1 MTENQEKKNACHT
14 AEKNFQFMVKENIPA
29 VYPKEKQYK
38 KSTLKM
44 KTLSFDMLVLT

>member
-1 MTENQEKKNACHT
+1 MTENQEKNACHT
-14 AEKNFQFMVKENIPA
+14 AEKNFQFMVKENIPD

-44 KTLSFDMLVLT
+44 KTLSSEMLVLT

>member
-1 MTENQEKKNACHT
+1 MTEKQEKNACHT
-14 AEKNFQFMVKENIPA
+14 AEKNFQFTVKENITA

-44 KTLSFDMLVLT
+44 KTSSSEMLVLT

>member
-1 MTENQEKKNACHT
+1 MTEKQEKNACHT

-29 VYPKEKQYK
+29 AYPKEKQYK

-44 KTLSFDMLVLT
+44 KTSSSETPVLT